1 MSTQVAKKTRP
12 CVAQVCAFVATLI
25 TAAPVAAGQ
34 DSRPASVHLAIDQPG
49 ALREW
54 QIESVVEQVRLIWG
68 AAGIAVSSG
77 MYGSPSK
84 PDDARVSVRV
94 LSVPARYLSNGAAVM
109 GWVARDED
117 GRLTPAIFISLAGIT
132 NVLSRVYFAGTKFRD
147 LPTQVSDRIVAQT
160 AGRVAAHELGHYLLQ
175 LTGHPR
181 KGLMRRQF
189 LPRDLVDSSPGP
201 FLLTASESVLLRR
214 EVMTLARPRSAP
226 DKDHFGGP
234 LLIPLEI
241 TKIRPE

>member
-68 AAGIAVSSG
+68 
-77 MYGSPSK
+77 
-84 PDDARVSVRV
+84 RV

-109 GWVARDED
+109 GWVARVED
-117 GRLTPAIFISLAGIT
+117 GRLTPQYSFRSPVSRMSCPGFILLGRNS
-132 NVLSRVYFAGTKFRD
+132 GTY
-147 LPTQVSDRIVAQT
+147 LP
-160 AGRVAAHELGHYLLQ
+160 
-175 LTGHPR
+175 
-181 KGLMRRQF
+181 K
-189 LPRDLVDSSPGP
+189 
-201 FLLTASESVLLRR
+201 
-214 EVMTLARPRSAP
+214 
-226 DKDHFGGP
+226 
-234 LLIPLEI
+234 
-241 TKIRPE
+241 

>member
-84 PDDARVSVRV
+84 PDDALRVGQGLV
-94 LSVPARYLSNGAAVM
+94 G
-109 GWVARDED
+109 
-117 GRLTPAIFISLAGIT
+117 
-132 NVLSRVYFAGTKFRD
+132 SRT
-147 LPTQVSDRIVAQT
+147 LPFKWCCRHGV
-160 AGRVAAHELGHYLLQ
+160 GC
-175 LTGHPR
+175 PR
-181 KGLMRRQF
+181 
-189 LPRDLVDSSPGP
+189 
-201 FLLTASESVLLRR
+201 
-214 EVMTLARPRSAP
+214 
-226 DKDHFGGP
+226 
-234 LLIPLEI
+234 
-241 TKIRPE
+241 

>member
-68 AAGIAVSSG
+68 
-77 MYGSPSK
+77 
-84 PDDARVSVRV
+84 RV

-160 AGRVAAHELGHYLLQ
+160 AGRVTAHELGHYLLQ

-181 KGLMRRQF
+181 KGLMRREF

-214 EVMTLARPRSAP
+214 EVMTLARAQVSTR
-226 DKDHFGGP
+226 
-234 LLIPLEI
+234 
-241 TKIRPE
+241 